1 MLKLKKHEPF
11 GVYFLV
17 APCPNGRFL
26 LAPPFQIEL
35 QGVGRRKTAFEAW
48 TFVTWAVLEGWSPPN
63 LRVVDSDGWICCE
76 NVWKA
81 EKWKVLLRWSIWL
94 VGFQLDYVFHESIG
108 WWSDDRDS
116 VGLVFHESFLITRDF
131 SEIDFETVLSWTS
144 FPPPMRHR
152 MCCLKCLGFPYIDQK
167 CSKKT
172 PKIMHFPKKKVI
184 QKPVLLRLDVEDS
197 RNDSTW
203 LCLMAHIC
211 LKCLGFIRPSGGAKK
226 IGSIRCSRCGPCCGP
241 LRPKS
246 AVAQRRLRRRW
257 QDRPCPVWRCSP
269 WGWDDVVMHHML

>member
-17 APCPNGRFL
+17 APCPNGGFL

-35 QGVGRRKTAFEAW
+35 QGVGRRRTAFEAW

-144 FPPPMRHR
+144 FPPAHAASNVLSQMSRIPLHWPKM
-152 MCCLKCLGFPYIDQK
+152 FQK
-167 CSKKT
+167 KRQKLCTSL
-172 PKIMHFPKKKVI
+172 KKKSSKNQFYYALTWKI
-184 QKPVLLRLDVEDS
+184 AEMTQHGSASWLTFVLNVSDS
-197 RNDSTW
+197 SDHQVGRRKSDPSDAAAAGLAAA
-203 LCLMAHIC
+203 LCVQSQ
-211 LKCLGFIRPSGGAKK
+211 RWPSAAWDAGDRTDPAQCGGAAR
-226 IGSIRCSRCGPCCGP
+226 GGETT
-241 LRPKS
+241 
-246 AVAQRRLRRRW
+246 
-257 QDRPCPVWRCSP
+257 
-269 WGWDDVVMHHML
+269 